1 MFLIFFSS
9 LFAGQPRPSRRIDAL
24 GAGRAGSKHRKPPA
38 SIRAEVSGPPEVYK
52 IAQPN
57 IQAGRLHATRWQWEQ
72 GCWERHIRRDKPAR
86 ACCAERGNAL
96 GRAKRSAA
104 AEWAHATDASGA
116 VGMPTTA
123 NPGKRPLAGR
133 RKERSTIT
141 PRSGSAFESE
151 ILLAT
156 TIAANISASGPAG
169 GRAYTR
175 SGQPGGW
182 RSADMVG
189 AARCSLYAT
198 LTGARGCKS
207 SASKEHCQRLHEEA
221 HGQELGCAQNSCRR
235 LGEYRIF
242 NSR

>member
-116 VGMPTTA
+116 IGMPTTA
-123 NPGKRPLAGR
+123 NGQTPTGRTEKGAKHNHTAVGFCLRKRDSSRNNHRREYQCQRACRRSCLHSVWSAWRMEECRYGR
-133 RKERSTIT
+133 RGAVQPLRHAHRRKRMQKQRIERALSTA
-141 PRSGSAFESE
+141 P
-151 ILLAT
+151 
-156 TIAANISASGPAG
+156 
-169 GRAYTR
+169 
-175 SGQPGGW
+175 W
-182 RSADMVG
+182 RSSWT
-189 AARCSLYAT
+189 R
-198 LTGARGCKS
+198 TGLRAKQL
-207 SASKEHCQRLHEEA
+207 SKA
-221 HGQELGCAQNSCRR
+221 WWVQN
-235 LGEYRIF
+235 LQ
-242 NSR
+242 